1 MVKKPNSWLVVGL
14 VAVAGYAGWSTLKPK
29 PPAAAPVKIVK
40 SITALGRIT
49 PEGGL
54 VSLSVPSGAGGG
66 NDVVQRWFAQEGQ
79 DIRKG
84 QLLVQMSSY
93 SQLKAELDQA
103 KANLEASRV
112 LLPFLM
118 IGQNRGGALFK
129 EGAITEEELGKA
141 YANVESRKAAIQE
154 AQAGVV
160 RARVLLQ
167 ASQIRSPFDGTLI
180 RIFSTPGM
188 RESSD
193 GLAMLGKT
201 NAMEVWAQ
209 VYQSDI
215 AKLRP
220 GQSAKIRPESGGFT
234 GVLQGKLKAI
244 TGQVS
249 ARDLFATTNNSD
261 VNARVVLVKL
271 ALDPAD
277 GKRVKRLSGL
287 NVLVQFDR

>member
-1 MVKKPNSWLVVGL
+1 M
-14 VAVAGYAGWSTLKPK
+14 
-29 PPAAAPVKIVK
+29 
-40 SITALGRIT
+40 
-49 PEGGL
+49 
-54 VSLSVPSGAGGG
+54 SLSVPSGAGGG

-79 DIRKG
+79 DVRKG
-84 QLLVQMSSY
+84 QLLVQMRSY

-118 IGQNRGGALFK
+118 IGQDRGGALFR

-141 YANVESRKAAIQE
+141 YANVQSRKAAIQE
-154 AQAGVV
+154 AQAGVA
-160 RARVLLQ
+160 RAKVLLQ

-180 RIFSTPGM
+180 RIYSTPGM

-193 GLAMLGKT
+193 GLAMLDKT
-201 NAMEVWAQ
+201 NAMEVWVQ

-220 GQSAKIRPESGGFT
+220 GQSAQIRPESGGFT

-249 ARDLFATTNNSD
+249 ARDLFATTNNND

-277 GKRVKRLSGL
+277 GKRVKQLSGL